1 MICGTGI
8 DLLDI
13 DRMRKTLSKS
23 DNAFIERVFTDEEI
37 AYCRGGVS
45 LSARSRCFAGRF
57 CAKEAFLKALGTGLR
72 DGIWWKDIEVMND
85 ALGKPTVTLKNMA
98 SEILKEKHI
107 THVHVSIS
115 HDRKTAAAVVVL
127 ERLSDG

>member
-13 DRMRKTLSKS
+13 DRMKKILSKS
-23 DNAFIERVFTDEEI
+23 DNAFIERIFTEDEI

-45 LSARSRCFAGRF
+45 LGARSRCFAGRF

-115 HDRKTAAAVVVL
+115 HDRRTAAAVVVL